1 MEIDMIDSIS
11 NADALILF
19 VKIKEDKNVLKY
31 LVGIFN
37 NLARNWQDKL
47 GFFFIRKGVIIIS

>member
-1 MEIDMIDSIS
+1 MIDSIS